1 MDLIFEI
8 SKPGRSA
15 ADVSQSDVPVV
26 SLEDV
31 IGRKYLR
38 DDLDLPEVAE
48 IDLVRHYTNLSRR
61 NFGVDMGFY
70 PLGSCTMKYNPK
82 INENAAVLPG
92 FTNLHPEVPDE
103 FAQGSLKLM
112 FDMQRLLSDIFGMAD
127 FTLQPAAGAHGEL
140 TGVMIIKKYFEKKG
154 QKRHLILIPDAAH
167 GTNPASG
174 ALCGFETVTLRSNTD
189 GGVDLD
195 HLESLMTEDVAA
207 LMLTNPNTLGL
218 FERNIEKVAS
228 IVHGKG
234 GLLYG
239 DGANANAFL
248 GKTRP
253 GDLGFDVIQLNLHKT
268 FSTPHGGG
276 GPGSGPVGVSAK
288 LVDYLPVPRIIK
300 NSSYEWPTDYS
311 FNRDGETSY
320 LPIPHFIANDATY
333 AWSSDFPD
341 SIGRVRAFYG
351 NFNVIVKAYTYIRSL
366 GATGLTRVTEMAVLN
381 ANYIKEKLKF
391 VYDLPFDRACMHEC
405 VFSGNRQV
413 AENSV
418 HTSDIAK
425 RLIDFGYHPPTI
437 YFPLIVHEAIM
448 IEPTET
454 ESKETLD
461 AFCNAMIAIAEE
473 ARNNPQRIKDAPLS
487 TPVNRLDEVLAARK
501 PDVCWK
507 KPSNE

>member
-1 MDLIFEI
+1 MELIFEL
-8 SKPGRSA
+8 SKPGRTA
-15 ADVSQSDVPVV
+15 TGVPQSDVPETDLA
-26 SLEDV
+26 SV
-31 IGRKYLR
+31 IDAKYLR
-38 DDLDLPEVAE
+38 DNLDLPEVAE

-61 NFGVDMGFY
+61 NFGVDLGFY

-82 INENAAVLPG
+82 VNESVAAFPE
-92 FTNLHPEVPDE
+92 FTRLHPFVPDA
-103 FAQGSLKLM
+103 FAQGNLELLFS
-112 FDMQRLLSDIFGMAD
+112 MQQILSDVFGMAD

-140 TGVMIIKKYFEKKG
+140 TGVMMIKKYFEKKG
-154 QKRHLILIPDAAH
+154 EKRHLVIIPDAAH

-174 ALCGFETVTLRSNTD
+174 ALCGFDTVTLRSNAE
-189 GGVDLD
+189 GGVDID
-195 HLESLMTEDVAA
+195 HLAELMTEDVAA

-218 FERNIEKVAS
+218 FERNIEKVAA

-288 LVDYLPVPRIIK
+288 LVDFLPVPRIVQK
-300 NSSYEWPTDYS
+300 ESGFS
-311 FNRDGETSY
+311 
-320 LPIPHFIANDATY
+320 
-333 AWSSDFPD
+333 WSDNFPD

-366 GATGLTRVTEMAVLN
+366 GAAGLTRATEMAVLN
-381 ANYIKEKLKF
+381 ANYIKEKLKPYF
-391 VYDLPFDRACMHEC
+391 DLPFDRICMHEC
-405 VFSGNRQV
+405 VFSGRRQV
-413 AENSV
+413 AESGV
-418 HTSDIAK
+418 HTTDIAK

-437 YFPLIVHEAIM
+437 YFPLIVPEAIM

-461 AFCNAMIAIAEE
+461 QFCDAMIAIAKE
-473 ARNNPQRIKDAPLS
+473 AKENPEQVKAAPVS
-487 TPVNRLDEVLAARK
+487 TPVSRLDEVLAARK
-501 PDVCWK
+501 PDVAWK
-507 KPSNE
+507 KL

>member
-1 MDLIFEI
+1 MKLIFEI

-15 ADVSQSDVPVV
+15 ANVTASDVPAI
-26 SLEDV
+26 SIEEAIDK
-31 IGRKYLR
+31 KYLR
-38 DDLDLPEVAE
+38 SDLDLPEVAE

-61 NFGVDMGFY
+61 NFGVDLGFY

-82 INENAAVLPG
+82 VNENIAATPG
-92 FTNLHPEVPDE
+92 FIGLHPYAPDE
-103 FAQGSLKLM
+103 FAQGNLQLIYE
-112 FDMQRLLSDIFGMAD
+112 MQKYLSDIFGMAE

-140 TGVMIIKKYFEKKG
+140 TGMMMIKKCFEVKG
-154 QKRHLILIPDAAH
+154 EKRHLVLIPDAAH

-174 ALCGFETVTLRSNTD
+174 ALCGFDTVTLRSNSD
-189 GGVDLD
+189 GGVDIE
-195 HLESLMTEDVAA
+195 HLKSLMTEDVAA

-218 FERNIEKVAS
+218 FERNIEQVAQ
-228 IVHGKG
+228 IIHGKG

-300 NSSYEWPTDYS
+300 NGQDYNWS
-311 FNRDGETSY
+311 DNF
-320 LPIPHFIANDATY
+320 PH
-333 AWSSDFPD
+333 

-351 NFNVIVKAYTYIRSL
+351 NFNVVVKAYAYIRSL
-366 GATGLTRVTEMAVLN
+366 GSEGLTRVSEMAVLN
-381 ANYIKEKLKF
+381 ANYIKEKLKPYF
-391 VYDLPFDRACMHEC
+391 DLPYDRVCMHEC
-405 VFSGNRQV
+405 VFSGKRQV
-413 AENSV
+413 AEAGV
-418 HTSDIAK
+418 HTTDIAK

-437 YFPLIVHEAIM
+437 YFPLIVPEAIM

-461 AFCNAMIAIAEE
+461 TFCEAMIAIARE
-473 ARNNPQRIKDAPLS
+473 AKENPQRVKDAPLS
-487 TPVNRLDEVLAARK
+487 TPVSRLDEVLAARK
-501 PDVCWK
+501 PDVVWK
-507 KPSNE
+507 KTG

>member
-1 MDLIFEI
+1 MELIFEL

-15 ADVSQSDVPVV
+15 ADVSASDVPVININD
-26 SLEDV
+26 L
-31 IGRKYLR
+31 IGKKYLR

-61 NFGVDMGFY
+61 NFGVDLGFY

-82 INENAAVLPG
+82 INENVAGLAG
-92 FTNLHPEVPDE
+92 FTGLHPDAPDA
-103 FAQGSLKLM
+103 FAQGNLQLIY
-112 FDMQRLLSDIFGMAD
+112 DMQNLLSNIFGMTE

-140 TGVMIIKKYFEKKG
+140 AGVMMMKKYFEKKG
-154 QKRHLILIPDAAH
+154 EKRHLILIPDAAH

-174 ALCGFETVTLRSNTD
+174 ALCGFDTVTLRSNPE

-195 HLESLMTEDVAA
+195 HLESLMTEDVAG

-218 FERNIEKVAS
+218 FERNIEKVAA
-228 IVHGKG
+228 IVHGMG

-276 GPGSGPVGVSAK
+276 GPGSGPVGVSAE
-288 LVDYLPVPRIIK
+288 LVNYLPVPRIIK
-300 NSSYEWPTDYS
+300 KDSTYGWS
-311 FNRDGETSY
+311 
-320 LPIPHFIANDATY
+320 ANY
-333 AWSSDFPD
+333 PD
-341 SIGRVRAFYG
+341 TIGRVRAFYG

-366 GATGLTRVTEMAVLN
+366 GAEGLIHATEMAVLN
-381 ANYIKEKLKF
+381 ANYIKEKLKPYF
-391 VYDLPFDRACMHEC
+391 NLPYDRVCMHEC
-405 VFSGNRQV
+405 VFSGSKQV
-413 AENSV
+413 AENGV

-437 YFPLIVHEAIM
+437 YFPLIVPEAIM

-461 AFCNAMIAIAEE
+461 AFCDAMIAIAQE
-473 ARNNPQRIKDAPLS
+473 AKENPQRVKDAPLS
-487 TPVNRLDEVLAARK
+487 TPVSRLDEVLAARK

-507 KPSNE
+507 KP

>member
-1 MDLIFEI
+1 
-8 SKPGRSA
+8 
-15 ADVSQSDVPVV
+15 
-26 SLEDV
+26 
-31 IGRKYLR
+31 R

-61 NFGVDMGFY
+61 NFGLDLGFY

-82 INENAAVLPG
+82 VNEKVSDSAP
-92 FTNLHPEVPDE
+92 FTSLHPAAPDA
-103 FAQGSLKLM
+103 FAQGNLELM
-112 FDMQRLLSDIFGMAD
+112 FDMQKLLSNIFGMAE

-140 TGVMIIKKYFEKKG
+140 TGVMMIKKYFEKKG
-154 QKRHLILIPDAAH
+154 EKRRLILIPDTAH

-174 ALCGFETVTLRSNTD
+174 ALCGFDTVTLRSNVE
-189 GGVDLD
+189 GGVDLE

-218 FERNIEKVAS
+218 FERNIEQVAA
-228 IVHGKG
+228 IIHGKG

-288 LVDYLPVPRIIK
+288 LVDYLPIPRIIK
-300 NSSYEWPTDYS
+300 KDSIYS
-311 FNRDGETSY
+311 WSDNY
-320 LPIPHFIANDATY
+320 PDA
-333 AWSSDFPD
+333 
-341 SIGRVRAFYG
+341 IGRVHAFYG

-366 GATGLTRVTEMAVLN
+366 GAEELERVTEMAVLN
-381 ANYIKEKLKF
+381 ANYIKEKLKPHF
-391 VYDLPFDRACMHEC
+391 DLAYDRICMHEC
-405 VFSGNRQV
+405 VFSGKRQV
-413 AENSV
+413 AESGV
-418 HTSDIAK
+418 HTTDIAK

-437 YFPLIVHEAIM
+437 YFPLIVPEAIM

-461 AFCNAMIAIAEE
+461 AFCNAMIAIARE
-473 ARNNPQRIKDAPLS
+473 AKENPQRVKDAPLS
-487 TPVNRLDEVLAARK
+487 TPVSRLDEVLAARK

-507 KPSNE
+507 KS

>member
-1 MDLIFEI
+1 MELIFEL
-8 SKPGRSA
+8 SKPGRST
-15 ADVSQSDVPVV
+15 ADVSASDVPVV
-26 SLEDV
+26 NIDDV
-31 IGRKYLR
+31 IGRQYLR
-38 DDLDLPEVAE
+38 NDLDLPEVAE

-61 NFGVDMGFY
+61 NFGVDLGFY

-82 INENAAVLPG
+82 INENVAALPG
-92 FTNLHPEVPDE
+92 FTGLHPNASDE
-103 FAQGSLKLM
+103 FAQGNLQLLYE
-112 FDMQRLLSDIFGMAD
+112 MQKYLCGIFGMAE

-140 TGVMIIKKYFEKKG
+140 TGVMMIKKYFESKG
-154 QKRHLILIPDAAH
+154 QKRPIILIPDTAH

-174 ALCGFETVTLRSNTD
+174 ALCGFDTITLRSNAE
-189 GGVDLD
+189 GGVDIE
-195 HLESLMTEDVAA
+195 HLNSLMTEDVAG

-218 FERNIEKVAS
+218 FERNIEKVAA
-228 IVHGKG
+228 IVHGMG

-268 FSTPHGGG
+268 FATPHGGG
-276 GPGSGPVGVSAK
+276 GPGSGPVGVSEA
-288 LVDYLPVPRIIK
+288 LVNYLPVPRIVK
-300 NSSYEWPTDYS
+300 NDSTYS
-311 FNRDGETSY
+311 WS
-320 LPIPHFIANDATY
+320 AN
-333 AWSSDFPD
+333 FPD
-341 SIGRVRAFYG
+341 TIGRVRAFYG

-366 GATGLTRVTEMAVLN
+366 GAEGLTRATEMAVLN
-381 ANYIKEKLKF
+381 ANYIKEKLKPY
-391 VYDLPFDRACMHEC
+391 YDLPYDRVCMHEC

-413 AENSV
+413 AQSGV

-437 YFPLIVHEAIM
+437 YFPLIVPEAIM

-461 AFCNAMIAIAEE
+461 AFCDAMIAIAQE
-473 ARNNPQRIKDAPLS
+473 AKENPQRVKDAPLS
-487 TPVNRLDEVLAARK
+487 TPVSRLDEVLAARK

-507 KPSNE
+507 KP

>member
-1 MDLIFEI
+1 MELIFEI

-15 ADVSQSDVPVV
+15 ADIPASDVPAIDID
-26 SLEDV
+26 EI
-31 IGRKYLR
+31 IGGQYRR
-38 DDLDLPEVAE
+38 ADLDLPEVAE
-48 IDLVRHYTNLSRR
+48 VDLVRHYTNLSRR
-61 NFGVDMGFY
+61 NFGVDLGFY

-82 INENAAVLPG
+82 INENVAALPG
-92 FTNLHPEVPDE
+92 FTGLHPEAADE
-103 FAQGSLKLM
+103 FARGNLELM
-112 FDMQRLLSDIFGMAD
+112 VDMQKLLSGIFGMAD

-140 TGVMIIKKYFEKKG
+140 TGVMMIKKYFEKKG
-154 QKRHLILIPDAAH
+154 EKRHLMLIPDAAH

-174 ALCGFETVTLRSNTD
+174 ALCGFDTVTLRSNPE
-189 GGVDLD
+189 GGVDLE
-195 HLESLMTEDVAA
+195 HLESLMTEDVAG

-218 FERNIEKVAS
+218 FERNIEKVAA

-268 FSTPHGGG
+268 FSTPHGCG

-288 LVDYLPVPRIIK
+288 LVNFLPVPRIIK
-300 NSSYEWPTDYS
+300 
-311 FNRDGETSY
+311 RDSTW
-320 LPIPHFIANDATY
+320 

-341 SIGRVRAFYG
+341 TIGRVRAFYG

-366 GATGLTRVTEMAVLN
+366 GAEGLTRATEMAVLN
-381 ANYIKEKLKF
+381 ANYIKERLKPCF
-391 VYDLPFDRACMHEC
+391 DLPFDRVCMHEC

-413 AENSV
+413 AESGV
-418 HTSDIAK
+418 HTSDMAK

-437 YFPLIVHEAIM
+437 YFPLIVPEAIM

-461 AFCNAMIAIAEE
+461 TFCDAMIAIAKE
-473 ARNNPQRIKDAPLS
+473 AKENPRRVKDAPLS
-487 TPVNRLDEVLAARK
+487 TPVSRLDEVLAARK

-507 KPSNE
+507 RS